1 MGSKD
6 IYKLIYM
13 ETNTPVK
20 QSFIESELKK
30 FETEH
35 EITETSL
42 IALAAKYKEL
52 KVNGVDDKEG
62 LKAVESARKELKN
75 KRVEIEK
82 VSKGM
87 RESAVKFQKAVISR
101 EKELVTLIEPEE
113 NRLMKI
119 EDDIW
124 DQKERLRE
132 EAEKKEY
139 DRIQNMLDQ
148 LREVNQE
155 MDFHEL
161 KALTDEQFQEALK
174 LATEIHNNWKILQ
187 EQIRVAEEKKQLEE
201 EQARKAEEARLA
213 IEREEQAKRQRK
225 FEEEQA
231 EFRKEQERVRKE
243 NEEKAV
249 SLKAEQDRIDAEKKT
264 IQDAKDAEE
273 REKKRQAELKQARE
287 EAAEKAR
294 KDAEEKAEREK
305 QEAIEA
311 ARALKELEEEK
322 LLAGADKGKFTKLQS
337 QLESGFLSDD
347 VIIWTHFKS
356 KKGKAAAGRVHELLK
371 QANQICKDNV

>member
-42 IALAAKYKEL
+42 ISLAAKYKEL

-87 RESAVKFQKAVISR
+87 RESAVRFQKAVISR

-231 EFRKEQERVRKE
+231 EFRKEQERVWKE
-243 NEEKAV
+243 NEEKAA

-322 LLAGADKGKFTKLQS
+322 LLAGADKGKFEKLHS
-337 QLESGFLSDD
+337 QLETNFLSDD

-356 KKGKAAAGRVHELLK
+356 KKGKAAATRVHELLK

>member
-62 LKAVESARKELKN
+62 LKAVESARKELKSV
-75 KRVEIEK
+75 RVKIEK
-82 VSKGM
+82 ASKGM
-87 RESAVKFQKAVISR
+87 RNSAVVFQKAVISR
-101 EKELVTLIEPEE
+101 ENEFVALIEPEE
-113 NRLMKI
+113 TRLAAI
-119 EDDIW
+119 ENTIW
-124 DQKERLRE
+124 EEKERLRE
-132 EAEKKEY
+132 EAEKRES

-231 EFRKEQERVRKE
+231 AFREEQERVRKE
-243 NEEKAV
+243 NEEKAA

>member
-1 MGSKD
+1 
-6 IYKLIYM
+6 M

-42 IALAAKYKEL
+42 ISLAAKYKEL

-87 RESAVKFQKAVISR
+87 RNSAGKFQKAVISR

-132 EAEKKEY
+132 EAEKKES

-231 EFRKEQERVRKE
+231 EFRKEQERVWKE
-243 NEEKAV
+243 NEEKAA

-273 REKKRQAELKQARE
+273 REKQRQAELKQARE

-294 KDAEEKAEREK
+294 IEAEQKAEREK

-311 ARALKELEEEK
+311 ARALKELEQE
-322 LLAGADKGKFTKLQS
+322 
-337 QLESGFLSDD
+337 
-347 VIIWTHFKS
+347 
-356 KKGKAAAGRVHELLK
+356 
-371 QANQICKDNV
+371 